1 LNDAWKRDRKQDACY
16 EILKRLPPVTKASLR
31 VCRLTKENSDPN
43 TLALAQ
49 QSFLDA
55 FGDFLNAQTT
65 VEIVGSEQLRR
76 AAALVGDIMKTMNIQ
91 AVAGQEELVRISIEL
106 IVSTTE
112 DLKNACR
119 VELGF

>member
-1 LNDAWKRDRKQDACY
+1 
-16 EILKRLPPVTKASLR
+16 
-31 VCRLTKENSDPN
+31 
-43 TLALAQ
+43 
-49 QSFLDA
+49 
-55 FGDFLNAQTT
+55 
-65 VEIVGSEQLRR
+65 
-76 AAALVGDIMKTMNIQ
+76 MKTMNIQ